1 MVMTRATVIILDAL
15 DFGIIILDHE
25 RRVVGWN
32 GWVAQRSGIP
42 KDAALGCLLDE
53 MMPDIVDS
61 RLSTAIHLALGN
73 GITSYLSRAIHKTPM
88 PLYREKSDSV
98 KERIQ
103 QEIIVKSLPNGGT
116 RQCLIEIRDAS
127 SDYAREQALRE
138 NEQKLRTVLEDQLD
152 MICRFFPD
160 TTLTYVNGAYA
171 KYFGQRPES
180 LIGKRMVDF
189 LPDNEQSGMMNH
201 LAKFSARVPVRQ
213 VERQVTTPTGIR
225 WHLWTDRAI
234 FDGEGNIVQFQ
245 SIGSDITARKEL
257 EDQLRQLATI
267 DSLTGLANR
276 RHFLASANKEFNT
289 MRRHGREL
297 AFFAIDIDHF
307 KKINDTYGH
316 AIGDEALR
324 RFAEVCQE
332 TLRSSDVIGRL
343 GGEEFAVALPEISLD
358 TASDVAER
366 LRKLISEIRVPTPQ
380 GDVAFTVSIGVT
392 CAMPEDTSAERAL
405 IRADIALYSAKRSG
419 RNQIKVNISENEL
432 VS

>member
-1 MVMTRATVIILDAL
+1 MVFSRATITILDAL
-15 DFGIIILDHE
+15 DFGIIILDHD

-32 GWVAQRSGIP
+32 DWLARRSGIP
-42 KDAALGCLLDE
+42 KDIAMSSLLDE

-61 RLSTAIHLALGN
+61 RLATAIQLALGN

-88 PLYREKSDSV
+88 PLFREKSDGSR
-98 KERIQ
+98 ERIQ
-103 QEIIVKSLPNGGT
+103 QEIIVKSLSGDDK

-171 KYFGQRPES
+171 KYFKQKPED

-189 LPDNEQSGMMNH
+189 LPENEQAGIMSH
-201 LAKFSARVPVRQ
+201 LAKFSLRVPVRQ
-213 VERQVTTPTGIR
+213 VERQVTTPSGIR

-234 FDGEGNIVQFQ
+234 FDAEGKIVQFQ
-245 SIGSDITARKEL
+245 SIGSDITVRKEM
-257 EDQLRQLATI
+257 EEQLRQLATI
-267 DSLTGLANR
+267 DSLTGMANR
-276 RHFLASANKEFNT
+276 RHFLISANKEFAT

-297 AFFAIDIDHF
+297 AFFALDIDHF
-307 KKINDTYGH
+307 KKVNDTYGH

-324 RFAEVCQE
+324 RFSEVCRE
-332 TLRSSDVIGRL
+332 TLRSSDILGRL

-358 TASDVAER
+358 TARDVAER
-366 LRKLISEIRVPTPQ
+366 LRKLISEIRIETPQ
-380 GDVAFTVSIGVT
+380 GEVSFTVSIGVT
-392 CAMPEDTSAERAL
+392 CALVEDASAERAL
-405 IRADIALYSAKRSG
+405 IRADIALYSAKCNG
-419 RNQIKVNISENEL
+419 RNQVTVNVTENEL
-432 VS
+432 LS

>member
-1 MVMTRATVIILDAL
+1 MVETRATVVILDAL
-15 DFGIIILDHE
+15 DFGIIIIDHE
-25 RRVVGWN
+25 RRVVVWN
-32 GWVAQRSGIP
+32 AWVAQKSGIP
-42 KDAALGCLLDE
+42 RANAMGRLLDE
-53 MMPDIVDS
+53 MMPDIADS
-61 RLSTAIHLALGN
+61 RLATAIHMALGN
-73 GITSYLSRAIHKTPM
+73 GITSFLSRAIHKTPM
-88 PLYREKSDSV
+88 PLYREKSDGV
-98 KERIQ
+98 RERIQ
-103 QEIIVKSLPNGGT
+103 QEIIVKSLPNGDK
-116 RQCLIEIRDAS
+116 RQCLVEIRDAS
-127 SDYAREQALRE
+127 SDYSREQALRE

-171 KYFGQRPES
+171 RHFGEKPEN
-180 LIGKRMVDF
+180 LIGKRLVDF
-189 LPDNEQSGMMNH
+189 LPNNEPSGMMNH
-201 LAKFSARVPVRQ
+201 LARFSSRVPVRQ

-234 FDGEGNIVQFQ
+234 FDSSGNIVQFQ
-245 SIGSDITARKEL
+245 SIGSDITARKEM
-257 EDQLRQLATI
+257 EEQLRQLATL
-267 DSLTGLANR
+267 DSLTGMANR
-276 RHFLASANKEFNT
+276 RHFLTSANKEFNT

-297 AFFAIDIDHF
+297 AFFALDIDHF

-332 TLRSSDVIGRL
+332 TLRSSDVLGRL

-380 GDVAFTVSIGVT
+380 GEVAFTVSIGVT

-405 IRADIALYSAKRSG
+405 IRADIALYSAKRAG

>member
-1 MVMTRATVIILDAL
+1 MVVTRATVVILDAL

-32 GWVAQRSGIP
+32 DWVAQRSGIP

-61 RLSTAIHLALGN
+61 RLATAIHLALGN

-88 PLYREKSDSV
+88 PLYREKLASV

-103 QEIIVKSLPNGGT
+103 QEIIVKSLPNGEK

-171 KYFGQRPES
+171 KHFGEKPEN
-180 LIGKRMVDF
+180 LIGKRVIDF
-189 LPDNEQSGMMNH
+189 LPMNEQTGMTNH
-201 LAKFSARVPVRQ
+201 LAKFSSRVPVRQ
-213 VERQVTTPTGIR
+213 VERQIETPTGIR

-276 RHFLASANKEFNT
+276 RHFLASANKEFST

-297 AFFAIDIDHF
+297 AFFALDIDHF

-316 AIGDEALR
+316 AIGDAALR

-332 TLRSSDVIGRL
+332 TLRSSDIIGRL

-358 TASDVAER
+358 TANDVAER